1 MLEII
6 GLLDYCHVFMR
17 RIGGTLS
24 KTKHMTMKAN
34 IIDQHFE
41 NQDWLKRLDFYKEE
55 ITILKERLDEVT
67 SKNTAP
73 DFLKDVEHFQN
84 QFIVQRNNIDELGHF
99 IKKNEQGLVKE
110 VNANPVAVDRRKVD
124 SHENESDFISY
135 FEKNFAELRTDYNK
149 FLSKWM

>member
-1 MLEII
+1 
-6 GLLDYCHVFMR
+6 
-17 RIGGTLS
+17 
-24 KTKHMTMKAN
+24 MKAN
-34 IIDQHFE
+34 IIDQHLE

-67 SKNTAP
+67 KKNNAS

-84 QFIVQRNNIDELGHF
+84 QFIVQRNNIDELAHS

-110 VNANPVAVDRRKVD
+110 VNSNPVAVDHRKV
-124 SHENESDFISY
+124 ENHLAEEDFIGY
-135 FEKNFAELRTDYNK
+135 FEKNFAELRGEYNR

>member
-1 MLEII
+1 
-6 GLLDYCHVFMR
+6 
-17 RIGGTLS
+17 
-24 KTKHMTMKAN
+24 MKAN
-34 IIDQHFE
+34 IIDQYLE

-67 SKNTAP
+67 KKNNAS

-84 QFIVQRNNIDELGHF
+84 QFIVQRNNIDELAHS

-110 VNANPVAVDRRKVD
+110 VNSNPVAVDHRKV
-124 SHENESDFISY
+124 ENHLAEEDFIGY
-135 FEKNFAELRTDYNK
+135 FEKNFAELRGEYNR

>member
-1 MLEII
+1 MP
-6 GLLDYCHVFMR
+6 
-17 RIGGTLS
+17 RIGRTLS

-34 IIDQHFE
+34 IIDQHLE

-67 SKNTAP
+67 GKNTAP

-84 QFIVQRNNIDELGHF
+84 QFIVQRNNIDELGHS
-99 IKKNEQGLVKE
+99 IKMNEKGLVKE

>member
-1 MLEII
+1 
-6 GLLDYCHVFMR
+6 
-17 RIGGTLS
+17 
-24 KTKHMTMKAN
+24 MKAN
-34 IIDQHFE
+34 IIDQHLE

-67 SKNTAP
+67 KKNNAS

-84 QFIVQRNNIDELGHF
+84 QFIVQRNNIDELAHS

-110 VNANPVAVDRRKVD
+110 VNSNPVAVDHRKVE
-124 SHENESDFISY
+124 SHLAEEDFIGY
-135 FEKNFAELRTDYNK
+135 FEKNFAELRTEYNK